1 MNALATAY
9 TIAKTQI
16 DNTSFKKPFKD
27 TVSTYFTTLL
37 SSNSTG
43 LPKNPPAM
51 AMPNSSGGISS
62 PNAFTPNGVLRAH
75 VVKAEC
81 CLLMGILQMTQ
92 ESVVGYLKCGLNL
105 RRGKYMYIFFSRK
118 KYLFCFIMFSIQ

>member
-16 DNTSFKKPFKD
+16 DNSSFKKPFKD
-27 TVSTYFTTLL
+27 TVSQYLTTLL
-37 SSNSTG
+37 SNNNTG
-43 LPKNPPAM
+43 LPSNPPAM
-51 AMPNSSGGISS
+51 PNNIAS
-62 PNAFTPNGVLRAH
+62 PNDFIPNGVLRAH

-92 ESVVGYLKCGLNL
+92 ESVIGYLKCGLNI
-105 RRGKYMYIFFSRK
+105 RRGTSTDCYS
-118 KYLFCFIMFSIQ
+118 LF

>member
-37 SSNSTG
+37 SSSSTG
-43 LPKNPPAM
+43 LPTDPPAM

-62 PNAFTPNGVLRAH
+62 PNAFVPNGVLRAH

-81 CLLMGILQMTQ
+81 CLLMGIIQMTQ

-105 RRGKYMYIFFSRK
+105 RRGKRNECVFYVLLKLSHG
-118 KYLFCFIMFSIQ
+118 

>member
-1 MNALATAY
+1 MAMTALATAY

-16 DNTSFKKPFKD
+16 DNTSHKKPFKD

-43 LPKNPPAM
+43 LPTNPPLSS
-51 AMPNSSGGISS
+51 MPNSSGGVSDPS
-62 PNAFTPNGVLRAH
+62 AFLPNGVLRAH

-81 CLLMGILQMTQ
+81 CLLMGVLQMTQ

-105 RRGKYMYIFFSRK
+105 RRGKNV
-118 KYLFCFIMFSIQ
+118 

>member
-1 MNALATAY
+1 MSALATAY

-27 TVSTYFTTLL
+27 TVSQYFTSLL
-37 SSNSTG
+37 SSNNTG
-43 LPKNPPAM
+43 LPTNPPALS
-51 AMPNSSGGISS
+51 MPNSSGGISDPS
-62 PNAFTPNGVLRAH
+62 AFIPNGVLRAH

-92 ESVVGYLKCGLNL
+92 ESVVGYLKCGLNI
-105 RRGKYMYIFFSRK
+105 RRGTHFVIIKS
-118 KYLFCFIMFSIQ
+118 